1 MARIAKEVKEGKEI
15 VAESS
20 STVSKDDRAAIEI
33 LKRSMNKKYGDGD
46 QVFIT
51 DYDMD
56 LEGIPTGSAILDALI
71 GNSGWAEGRV
81 HEIHGQSGSG
91 KSSIVTLTCANALKK
106 HPDKFILY
114 IDAEQAQ
121 NFRYMKLLG
130 LDMEKDDRI
139 LFTQVNSAEE
149 AFDIINNSIKT
160 GAFSLIVLDSVPAI
174 QTKREMSGD
183 FTQET
188 MAEKAR
194 FLSKSIPQLLK
205 PLKRSNTTLIFVN
218 QVRDKMDMWGSSV
231 TPGGKAI
238 PFYSST
244 RVKVNSTPSKR
255 IRGPNENYIGQTVE
269 FSVVKNKVGNPFG
282 VAESNLYF
290 GVGFNPVEE
299 LVSTAVK
306 AGIITRAGAWFT
318 IPVKNDKGE
327 FIKCQGENGCCVYY
341 KEHLDHLEELRQIV
355 NKHKD
360 SIFDQMSDED
370 VKEAAESEV
379 LDE

>member
-1 MARIAKEVKEGKEI
+1 M
-15 VAESS
+15 
-20 STVSKDDRAAIEI
+20 
-33 LKRSMNKKYGDGD
+33 
-46 QVFIT
+46 
-51 DYDMD
+51 
-56 LEGIPTGSAILDALI
+56 
-71 GNSGWAEGRV
+71 
-81 HEIHGQSGSG
+81 
-91 KSSIVTLTCANALKK
+91 
-106 HPDKFILY
+106 
-114 IDAEQAQ
+114 
-121 NFRYMKLLG
+121 
-130 LDMEKDDRI
+130 
-139 LFTQVNSAEE
+139 FTQVNSAEE
-149 AFDIINNSIKT
+149 AFDIINNAIKT
-160 GAFSLIVLDSVPAI
+160 GAFSLIILDSVPAI

-218 QVRDKMDMWGSSV
+218 QVRDKMDLWGGMV
-231 TPGGKAI
+231 TPGGRAI

-244 RVKVNSTPSKR
+244 RVKVNSTPSMR
-255 IRGPNENYIGQTVE
+255 IKGLNDNYIGQRVE

-290 GVGFNPVEE
+290 GVGFNAVEE

-318 IPVKNDKGE
+318 IPVKNDKDE
-327 FIKCQGENGCCVYY
+327 YIKCQGENGCCVYY
-341 KEHLDHLEELRQIV
+341 KEHPEHLEELRQIV
-355 NKHKD
+355 NKNKD

-370 VKEAAESEV
+370 VKEASESEV

>member
-1 MARIAKEVKEGKEI
+1 MARVAKDLKEDKEVSSGVAAEI
-15 VAESS
+15 
-20 STVSKDDRAAIEI
+20 SKDNRAAIEI

-51 DYDMD
+51 DYDMN

-71 GNSGWAEGRV
+71 GNGGWAEGRV

-91 KSSIVTLTCANALKK
+91 KSSIVTMTCANALKK
-106 HPDKFILY
+106 HPNKFILY

-130 LDMEKDDRI
+130 LDMENDERI

-149 AFDIINNSIKT
+149 AFDIINNAIKT
-160 GAFSLIVLDSVPAI
+160 GAFSLIILDSVPAI

-218 QVRDKMDMWGSSV
+218 QVRDKMDLWGGMV
-231 TPGGKAI
+231 TPGGRAI

-244 RVKVNSTPSKR
+244 RVKVNSTPSMR
-255 IRGPNENYIGQTVE
+255 IKGLNDNYIGQRVE
-269 FSVVKNKVGNPFG
+269 FSVVKN
-282 VAESNLYF
+282 
-290 GVGFNPVEE
+290 
-299 LVSTAVK
+299 
-306 AGIITRAGAWFT
+306 
-318 IPVKNDKGE
+318 
-327 FIKCQGENGCCVYY
+327 
-341 KEHLDHLEELRQIV
+341 
-355 NKHKD
+355 KD

-370 VKEAAESEV
+370 VKEASESEV

>member
-1 MARIAKEVKEGKEI
+1 MARVAKDVKEDKEVSSGVATEI
-15 VAESS
+15 
-20 STVSKDDRAAIEI
+20 SKDNRAAIEI

-51 DYDMD
+51 DYDMN

-71 GNSGWAEGRV
+71 GNGGWAEGRV

-91 KSSIVTLTCANALKK
+91 KSSIVTMTCANALKK

-130 LDMEKDDRI
+130 LDMENDERI

-149 AFDIINNSIKT
+149 AFDIINNAIKT
-160 GAFSLIVLDSVPAI
+160 GAFSLIILDSVPAI

-218 QVRDKMDMWGSSV
+218 QVRDKMDLWGGMV
-231 TPGGKAI
+231 TPGNI
-238 PFYSST
+238 SFYFLIYH
-244 RVKVNSTPSKR
+244 V
-255 IRGPNENYIGQTVE
+255 
-269 FSVVKNKVGNPFG
+269 
-282 VAESNLYF
+282 
-290 GVGFNPVEE
+290 
-299 LVSTAVK
+299 
-306 AGIITRAGAWFT
+306 II
-318 IPVKNDKGE
+318 
-327 FIKCQGENGCCVYY
+327 
-341 KEHLDHLEELRQIV
+341 
-355 NKHKD
+355 
-360 SIFDQMSDED
+360 
-370 VKEAAESEV
+370 V
-379 LDE
+379 LI